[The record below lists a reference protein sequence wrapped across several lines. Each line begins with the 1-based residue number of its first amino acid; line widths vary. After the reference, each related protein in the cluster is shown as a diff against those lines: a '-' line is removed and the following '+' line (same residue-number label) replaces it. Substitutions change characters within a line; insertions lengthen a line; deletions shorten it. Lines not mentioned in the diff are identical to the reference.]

1 MRTEDNMYVV
11 VGLGNPGTRYRS
23 TYHNIG
29 FMVADALAKEARVR
43 FTGKECAALTAKAK
57 SGGETFVIAKPQT
70 YMNNSGESVRQLY
83 RKYCA
88 DYDELIV
95 VYDDADLPVGRMR
108 LREEGSAGTH
118 NGMRSIV
125 AELNTTS
132 FKRLRIGIKTEEL
145 AAKEVEIVD
154 LVLSKVDY
162 ADKPA
167 IERCI
172 DEGADAILRLIAG
185 EDIQRIE
192 ERLNRRK

>member
-1 MRTEDNMYVV
+1 MYVV
-11 VGLGNPGTRYRS
+11 VGLGNPGTRYRN

-29 FMVADALAKEARVR
+29 FMTADTLAKKCKLR
-43 FTGKECAALTAKAK
+43 FTGKECAALTAKGR
-57 SGGETFVIAKPQT
+57 SGGVQFVVAKPQT
-70 YMNNSGESVRQLY
+70 FMNLSGESVKQLA
-83 RKYCA
+83 RKYCDSA
-88 DYDELIV
+88 EELIV

-108 LREEGSAGTH
+108 FREEGSAGTH

-125 AELNTTS
+125 SELNDTS

-145 AAKEVEIVD
+145 AQKEVDIVD

>member
-1 MRTEDNMYVV
+1 MYVV
-11 VGLGNPGTRYRS
+11 VGLGNPGTRYRN

-29 FMVADALAKEARVR
+29 FMTADALAKKCKLR
-43 FTGKECAALTAKAK
+43 
-57 SGGETFVIAKPQT
+57 
-70 YMNNSGESVRQLY
+70 MNLSGESVKQLV
-83 RKYCA
+83 RKYCDSA
-88 DYDELIV
+88 EELIV

-108 LREEGSAGTH
+108 FREEGSAGTH

-125 AELNTTS
+125 SELNDTS

-145 AAKEVEIVD
+145 AQKEVDIVD

>member
-1 MRTEDNMYVV
+1 MYLV
-11 VGLGNPGTRYRS
+11 VGLGNPGARYRN

-29 FMVADALAKEARVR
+29 FMTADALAKKCKLR
-43 FTGKECAALTAKAK
+43 FTGKECAALTAKGK
-57 SGGETFVIAKPQT
+57 IGGVPFVVAKPQT
-70 YMNNSGESVRQLY
+70 YMNLSGESVRQLV
-83 RKYCA
+83 RKYC
-88 DYDELIV
+88 DSEEELVV

-108 LREEGSAGTH
+108 FREEGSAGTY

-167 IERCI
+167 IDRCVA
-172 DEGADAILRLIAG
+172 EAADALFELISG
-185 EDIQRIE
+185 KDIQRIE
-192 ERLNRRK
+192 ERLNKRK

>member
-1 MRTEDNMYVV
+1 MYVV
-11 VGLGNPGTRYRS
+11 VGLGNPGTRYRN

-29 FMVADALAKEARVR
+29 FMTADALAKKCKLR
-43 FTGKECAALTAKAK
+43 FTGKECAALTAKGK
-57 SGGETFVIAKPQT
+57 SGGAQFVVAKPQT
-70 YMNNSGESVRQLY
+70 FMNLSGESVKQLV
-83 RKYCA
+83 RKYC
-88 DYDELIV
+88 DSTEELIV

-108 LREEGSAGTH
+108 FREEGSAGTH

-125 AELNTTS
+125 SELNDTS

-145 AAKEVEIVD
+145 AQKEVDIVD
-154 LVLSKVDY
+154 LMLSKVDY

>member
-1 MRTEDNMYVV
+1 MYVV

-125 AELNTTS
+125 KELGTTS
-132 FKRLRIGIKTEEL
+132 FKRLRIGIKNEEL
-145 AAKEVEIVD
+145 AQKEVQIVD
-154 LVLSKVDY
+154 YVLSKVDY
-162 ADKPA
+162 ADKKE
-167 IERCI
+167 IERCVAAAA
-172 DEGADAILRLIAG
+172 EAVRELVAGADIMRV
-185 EDIQRIE
+185 E
-192 ERLNRRK
+192 EKINRKK

>member
-1 MRTEDNMYVV
+1 MYLV
-11 VGLGNPGTRYRS
+11 VGLGNPGARYRN

-29 FMVADALAKEARVR
+29 FMTADALAKKCKLR
-43 FTGKECAALTAKAK
+43 FTGKECAALTAKGK
-57 SGGETFVIAKPQT
+57 ICGVPFVVAKPQT
-70 YMNNSGESVRQLY
+70 YMNLSGESVRQLM
-83 RKYCA
+83 RKYC
-88 DYDELIV
+88 DSEEELVV

-108 LREEGSAGTH
+108 FREEGSAGTH

-154 LVLSKVDY
+154 LVLSKVDH

-167 IERCI
+167 IDRCVA
-172 DEGADAILRLIAG
+172 EAADALFELISG
-185 EDIQRIE
+185 KDIQRIE
-192 ERLNRRK
+192 ERLNKRK